1 MLTVANLQGSSAKS
15 SGRSALSGIG
25 LVATFGERVKEARG
39 FARGPA
45 GKSWSQDAL
54 ARALGYTR
62 NAIEGWENRGVIPS
76 APVIEQ
82 TALLL
87 GVSAEWLR
95 GETDSPAP
103 RDVTDDRPFVR
114 EDAREPYSPNPRSRR
129 RLPPRAY
136 ERVYGYLREL
146 EDAGATHEQLDE
158 AERVMVDGAY
168 NKLNS
173 RDVRER
179 SDEEMIGDIDMAW
192 AFIRDLLR
200 RENLKLK

>member
-1 MLTVANLQGSSAKS
+1 MPTLAENLKAARIKAGLTQRQAAK
-15 SGRSALSGIG
+15 L
-25 LVATFGERVKEARG
+25 
-39 FARGPA
+39 A
-45 GKSWSQDAL
+45 GVTEQAVS
-54 ARALGYTR
+54 
-62 NAIEGWENRGVIPS
+62 GWERGTNTPKEGNVESLAAIYG
-76 APVIEQ
+76 I
-82 TALLL
+82 TA
-87 GVSAEWLR
+87 AALR
-95 GETDSPAP
+95 YG
-103 RDVTDDRPFVR
+103 DVTGDRPAVR
-114 EDAREPYSPNPRSRR
+114 EAAPEPYSPNPRNRK

-179 SDEEMIGDIDMAW
+179 SDDEMIGDIDMAW

-200 RENLKLK
+200 KENLKLK